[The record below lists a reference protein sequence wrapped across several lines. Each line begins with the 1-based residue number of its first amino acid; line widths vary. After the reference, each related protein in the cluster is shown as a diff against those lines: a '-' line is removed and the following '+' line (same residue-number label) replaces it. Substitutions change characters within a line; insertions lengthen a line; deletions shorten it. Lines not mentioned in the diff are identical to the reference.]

1 MFVLNSSEELV
12 EMFNNVSLGI
22 VAINDRGEMV
32 MVNRFALKQFGY
44 SDEKDLT
51 GKQSTLLIPHN
62 HTDKTTTELHG
73 IKKSGLEFPVE
84 VSFSPFETR
93 SGHYTLAFI
102 SDISVRKNAERALL
116 QTNKDLEQKV
126 HEFGALFNNA
136 AIGIVTVNKISEI
149 VMCNP
154 YALKQFG
161 YTEQELVG
169 KKIELL
175 IPSRYQD
182 KHVSHRDKYNIHPH
196 NRTMG
201 IGLDLFAMKKDGT
214 EFPVEVSLS
223 PYSTSSGQFTIA
235 FISDITIRKEA
246 EKALLDLNTE
256 LEQKVKDR
264 TESLIEA
271 LAKEKDLN
279 EMKSRFVSMASHEFR
294 TPLSTILSSAY
305 LALKYET
312 TEEQPKREKH
322 IRRVV
327 SSVNMLIDILNEFLS
342 LGRIEEG
349 KIQVRTAEFDIHEM
363 TNGIINEMSNN
374 LKQGQSFEY
383 SHTGLDL
390 LKSDPSLMTHIMM
403 NLFSNAIKFSPE
415 NSVISVCTKHC
426 DDTFTLTVKD
436 RGVGISAEDREH
448 LFERFFR
455 GRNVSNIQGTGLGL
469 HIIKKY
475 AELLNGTITCDSE
488 LDQGAEFIV
497 TLKNTC
503 KLS

>member
-1 MFVLNSSEELV
+1 
-12 EMFNNVSLGI
+12 
-22 VAINDRGEMV
+22 
-32 MVNRFALKQFGY
+32 
-44 SDEKDLT
+44 
-51 GKQSTLLIPHN
+51 
-62 HTDKTTTELHG
+62 
-73 IKKSGLEFPVE
+73 
-84 VSFSPFETR
+84 
-93 SGHYTLAFI
+93 
-102 SDISVRKNAERALL
+102 
-116 QTNKDLEQKV
+116 
-126 HEFGALFNNA
+126 
-136 AIGIVTVNKISEI
+136 
-149 VMCNP
+149 
-154 YALKQFG
+154 
-161 YTEQELVG
+161 
-169 KKIELL
+169 
-175 IPSRYQD
+175 
-182 KHVSHRDKYNIHPH
+182 
-196 NRTMG
+196 
-201 IGLDLFAMKKDGT
+201 
-214 EFPVEVSLS
+214 
-223 PYSTSSGQFTIA
+223 
-235 FISDITIRKEA
+235 
-246 EKALLDLNTE
+246 
-256 LEQKVKDR
+256 
-264 TESLIEA
+264 
-271 LAKEKDLN
+271 
-279 EMKSRFVSMASHEFR
+279 
-294 TPLSTILSSAY
+294 
-305 LALKYET
+305 
-312 TEEQPKREKH
+312 
-322 IRRVV
+322 VV